1 MDIIDIMLAR
11 AMTPQG
17 QTETYVSIANAAAA
31 KAEKA
36 EQDATA
42 AIETVEAAAD
52 EIATAREEAASLLE
66 EAQNV
71 LETAQEAQINMPEVY
86 TTTGQ
91 NTDGYMTQKAV
102 TDALAT
108 KADSSS
114 LNIYV
119 TTNAMNIALAEKANV
134 TDLAAKADK
143 TYVDQQIANIP
154 AGGGGGAATSMNLGP
169 ANAGNIVVIGSDGN
183 IMSGEIAEE
192 DIIEALLKS
201 GSYIANHAV
210 GLEIDYA
217 NKTYSR
223 VQEAAELTMGSDFD
237 SYPMYGGRR
246 RCNVLD
252 NGTIT
257 AFYGDENYKEDGSNG
272 QVMVYQP
279 KFYYQRIPLTTT
291 TNKVGKTVEK
301 DSILV
306 SYIQQS
312 GFKVHPVFVLP
323 NGNELDYVLFSAY
336 EGSVYDVSE
345 GTYTNA
351 TAVNVDFSNDKM
363 TSVAG
368 TKPITGS
375 SGMNA
380 LLAERLAT
388 NRGAG
393 WHILTMEGESANQML
408 ELIEF
413 GTLNGQ
419 ASLGKGICTFTTTSE
434 YNQSSLTGSTASLGN
449 ASGEATSTV
458 NEVNG
463 VRTAKS
469 GSGELAISYR
479 GLENPWGNTWCMIG
493 NVIISGDGKQ
503 NGGVPYI
510 CKDYNYSYASLANN
524 YHTTGFSLPNAHGWI
539 SRLGYGN
546 KEYDWV
552 LMPSAI
558 NDGNSV
564 LPIGDSVWVT
574 ENLNSIRTVV
584 FGGSWAFEDSNGLFY
599 YGCDKMPTNTMFKS
613 YGARLMFVPT
623 KNSIYTANIT
633 KWQQEVGA

>member
-17 QTETYVSIANAAAA
+17 QTETYVNIANAAAA

-36 EQDATA
+36 EQDAAA
-42 AIETVEAAAD
+42 AIATVDAAAD
-52 EIATAREEAASLLE
+52 EIATAREEAAALLE

-119 TTNAMNIALAEKANV
+119 TTNAMNIALAEKAN
-134 TDLAAKADK
+134 TSDLAAKADK
-143 TYVDQQIANIP
+143 TYVDQQIASIP

-201 GSYIANHAV
+201 GSYVANHAV

-279 KFYYQRIPLTTT
+279 KFYYQRIPITTT

-323 NGNELDYVLFSAY
+323 NGDELDYVLFSAY

-419 ASLGKGICTFTTTSE
+419 ASLGKGICTFTATSE

-524 YHTTGFSLPNAHGWI
+524 YHNTGFSLPNAHGWI

>member
-17 QTETYVSIANAAAA
+17 QTETYVNIANAAAA

-36 EQDATA
+36 EQDAAA

-119 TTNAMNIALAEKANV
+119 TTNAMNIALAEKAN
-134 TDLAAKADK
+134 TSDLAAKADK
-143 TYVDQQIANIP
+143 TYVDQQIASIP

-201 GSYIANHAV
+201 GSYVANHAV

-279 KFYYQRIPLTTT
+279 KFYYQILSSYLIFS
-291 TNKVGKTVEK
+291 KVALK
-301 DSILV
+301 
-306 SYIQQS
+306 YIQYLCYQMVMNWITYYS
-312 GFKVHPVFVLP
+312 PHMKV
-323 NGNELDYVLFSAY
+323 AY
-336 EGSVYDVSE
+336 
-345 GTYTNA
+345 
-351 TAVNVDFSNDKM
+351 M
-363 TSVAG
+363 
-368 TKPITGS
+368 
-375 SGMNA
+375 M
-380 LLAERLAT
+380 
-388 NRGAG
+388 
-393 WHILTMEGESANQML
+393 
-408 ELIEF
+408 
-413 GTLNGQ
+413 
-419 ASLGKGICTFTTTSE
+419 
-434 YNQSSLTGSTASLGN
+434 
-449 ASGEATSTV
+449 
-458 NEVNG
+458 
-463 VRTAKS
+463 
-469 GSGELAISYR
+469 
-479 GLENPWGNTWCMIG
+479 
-493 NVIISGDGKQ
+493 
-503 NGGVPYI
+503 
-510 CKDYNYSYASLANN
+510 
-524 YHTTGFSLPNAHGWI
+524 
-539 SRLGYGN
+539 
-546 KEYDWV
+546 
-552 LMPSAI
+552 
-558 NDGNSV
+558 
-564 LPIGDSVWVT
+564 
-574 ENLNSIRTVV
+574 
-584 FGGSWAFEDSNGLFY
+584 
-599 YGCDKMPTNTMFKS
+599 
-613 YGARLMFVPT
+613 
-623 KNSIYTANIT
+623 
-633 KWQQEVGA
+633 

>member
-36 EQDATA
+36 EQDAAA

-143 TYVDQQIANIP
+143 TYVDQQIASIP
-154 AGGGGGAATSMNLGP
+154 ASGGGGAATSMNLGP

-201 GSYIANHAV
+201 GSYVANHAV

-323 NGNELDYVLFSAY
+323 NGDELDYVLFSAY

-408 ELIEF
+408 ELVEF

-449 ASGEATSTV
+449 ASGEATSTI

-524 YHTTGFSLPNAHGWI
+524 YHNTGFSLPNAHGWI

-623 KNSIYTANIT
+623 KNSIYTANIV